1 MLYGYS
7 PTVIPAPKDWHD
19 SYKVCGY
26 WFPPPLR
33 DWTPP
38 VEVLQFLRAGPAPLY
53 VGFGSMASADPQ
65 RMTEIVLDALR
76 ITGHRAI
83 IASGWGG
90 LTHGALPDSVLP
102 VESLPHEWLF
112 PRVAAAVHHGGA
124 GTAAAA
130 LRAGIPSV
138 VVSFFADQFFWG
150 NRLHAIGAGSPP
162 LSQKRLTAKG
172 LAAAILSVTAS
183 TAVQSRCK
191 ELAQRI
197 STERG
202 VATAV
207 TVVRGYLNES
217 TRRVI
222 Q

>member
-1 MLYGYS
+1 
-7 PTVIPAPKDWHD
+7 VD
-19 SYKVCGY
+19 
-26 WFPPPLR
+26 
-33 DWTPP
+33 
-38 VEVLQFLRAGPAPLY
+38 FLRAGPAPLY

-65 RMTEIVLDALR
+65 RMTEIVLEALR

-83 IASGWGG
+83 LASGWGG
-90 LTHGALPDSVLP
+90 LTAGTLPDTVLP
-102 VESLPHEWLF
+102 VESIPHEWLF

-124 GTAAAA
+124 GTTAAA

-150 NRLHAIGAGSPP
+150 NRVHELGAGSPP
-162 LSQKRLTAKG
+162 LSQKHLTARG
-172 LAAAILSVTAS
+172 LAAAILSVTGS
-183 TAVQSRCK
+183 TEVQSRCRD
-191 ELAQRI
+191 LAQRI

-202 VATAV
+202 VAAAV
-207 TVVRGYLNES
+207 QVVRRYLSES